1 MTVLEKILDA
11 LPLSDERRRYQRVNV
26 DLQGRFML
34 PDGREFPCRVTDMSL
49 GGMVVLAQAQ
59 ARAGDRIVA
68 YIDHLGRLEGSVIRA
83 FAEGF
88 AMTIVAT
95 ARKREKLAAQLTW
108 IANRD
113 LLGTAEDRR
122 HARIIPRKPT
132 STLRLPNGTVV
143 TCQVIDIS
151 ISGASVLADTVP
163 AVGTPVTLG
172 KTHGR
177 VVRHDDG
184 SFAVEFLRLLHP
196 DFLEE
201 NVTGI

>member
-1 MTVLEKILDA
+1 MSVLEKILDA
-11 LPLSDERRRYQRVNV
+11 LPLSDERRRYQRVSV
-26 DLQGRFML
+26 DLHGRFML

-49 GGMVVLAQAQ
+49 GGMVVLTPAE

-68 YIDHLGRLEGSVIRA
+68 YVDHLGRLEGSVIRTI
-83 FAEGF
+83 AEGF

-113 LLGTAEDRR
+113 LLGTMEDRR
-122 HARIIPRKPT
+122 HTRIIPSRPT
-132 STLRLPNGTVV
+132 STLRLPNGNVL
-143 TCQVIDIS
+143 TCQVLDIS
-151 ISGASVLADTVP
+151 ISGASVSADTIP
-163 AVGTPVTLG
+163 PIGTPITLG

-184 SFAVEFLRLLHP
+184 SFGVEFTRLLHP